1 MDFNDTKEE
10 AKFRDEVSSWLSAN
24 ADKKEH
30 AKDIYRPAEMSGES
44 ESGESSALKDAKAW
58 QAKKYDAG
66 WACLHWP
73 KDYGGRDASP
83 MERVIWGQE
92 ESKFKVPGGF
102 FEIGQGMA
110 GPVLMLYAT
119 EEQKKRYLPP
129 MAKGEE
135 IWCQLFSEPGAGS
148 DLAGIK
154 TKAELDGDT
163 WTINGQKVW
172 TSGAHYSDYG
182 IIVTRSDFSAPK
194 HKGLTYFFL
203 DMKSPG
209 VEVRPIKQI
218 TGGANFNEVYFTDV
232 KILSLIHI

>member
-1 MDFNDTKEE
+1 MDFNDTKDE

-30 AKDIYRPAEMSGES
+30 AKDIYRPAEMSGEG

-154 TKAELDGDT
+154 TK
-163 WTINGQKVW
+163 
-172 TSGAHYSDYG
+172 
-182 IIVTRSDFSAPK
+182 R
-194 HKGLTYFFL
+194 
-203 DMKSPG
+203 
-209 VEVRPIKQI
+209 
-218 TGGANFNEVYFTDV
+218 
-232 KILSLIHI
+232 